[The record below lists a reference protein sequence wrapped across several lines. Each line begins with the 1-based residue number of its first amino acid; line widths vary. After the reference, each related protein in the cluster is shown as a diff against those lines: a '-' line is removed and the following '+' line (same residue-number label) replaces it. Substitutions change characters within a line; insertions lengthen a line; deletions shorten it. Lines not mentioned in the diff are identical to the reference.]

1 MNVIGTVE
9 SLWRY
14 PVKSM
19 CGEEMDELFAGFAG
33 VYGDRLYA
41 FRSATAP
48 RGFPYFTARDQR
60 QMLRYRPRFRQPE
73 KAVAPPNLSEAEKMP
88 PGATPLYAD
97 PADLALD
104 VETPSGETIA
114 LDDPALIDLL
124 RAGIDPAPEVTL
136 MRSERA
142 LTDCRPLSL
151 FSLQSVK
158 KLAEETGIEINKLCF
173 RANLYLDLTNAEGF
187 AEERFVGRSLRI
199 GPKVVVSVVER
210 DPRCML
216 ITLDPETGEKAPAV
230 LKAVAQKHGGNAGL
244 YGAVVA
250 EGMIRK
256 GDPVDLLP

>member
-1 MNVIGTVE
+1 MAIG
-9 SLWRY
+9 
-14 PVKSM
+14 SM
-19 CGEEMDELFAGFAG
+19 PFAAQL
-33 VYGDRLYA
+33 R
-41 FRSATAP
+41 P

-73 KAVAPPNLSEAEKMP
+73 KAVAPPNLSEAERTP

-97 PADLALD
+97 PADLVLD

-136 MRSERA
+136 MRSERS

-151 FSLQSVK
+151 FSLQTAK
-158 KLAEETGIEINKLCF
+158 KLAEETGIDINKLRF
-173 RANLYLDLTNAEGF
+173 RANLYLDLTNMEGF
-187 AEERFVGRSLRI
+187 AEEEFVGRSLRI
-199 GPKVVVSVVER
+199 GGKVVVSVVER

-244 YGAVVA
+244 YGAVLA

-256 GDPVDLLP
+256 GDPVELLP

>member
-41 FRSATAP
+41 FRSSTAP
-48 RGFPYFTARDQR
+48 GGFPYFTARDKR
-60 QMLRYRPRFRQPE
+60 QMLCYRPRFRQPE
-73 KAVAPPNLSEAEKMP
+73 KAVAPPNLSEAERMP

-104 VETPSGETIA
+104 VETPSGETIPI
-114 LDDPALIDLL
+114 DDPALIDLL

-151 FSLQSVK
+151 FALQSVK

-173 RANLYLDLTNAEGF
+173 RANLYLDLANTEGF

-199 GPKVVVSVVER
+199 GEKVVVSVVER
-210 DPRCML
+210 DPRCMV

-244 YGAVVA
+244 YGAVLA

-256 GDPVDLLP
+256 GDAVELLP